1 MTDIEALVVSVQ
13 RLAREQNILRA
24 KGYLA
29 VQGKPMRLLLQS
41 VGERVRH
48 QFDRPWGSEPRQSK
62 LVVIGEQGDIDEY
75 AIRAGLG
82 I

>member
-1 MTDIEALVVSVQ
+1 
-13 RLAREQNILRA
+13 
-24 KGYLA
+24 
-29 VQGKPMRLLLQS
+29 MRLLVQS

-48 QFDRPWGSEPRQSK
+48 QFDRPWGAAPRRSR
-62 LVVIGEQGDIDEY
+62 LVVIGEQADIDEA

>member
-1 MTDIEALVVSVQ
+1 V
-13 RLAREQNILRA
+13 LRA

-29 VQGKPMRLLLQS
+29 VAGKPMRLLLQA

-48 QFDRPWGSEPRQSK
+48 QFDRPWGAAPRRSK
-62 LVVIGEQGDIDEY
+62 LVLIGEQGDIDEV

-82 I
+82 LSGLSL

>member
-1 MTDIEALVVSVQ
+1 MRVLV
-13 RLAREQNILRA
+13 
-24 KGYLA
+24 
-29 VQGKPMRLLLQS
+29 QS

-62 LVVIGEQGDIDEY
+62 LVVIGEHDDIDEH